1 MIPFYKLTGS
11 GNDFVFFDTR
21 DWPASGD
28 RLDPDGQPL
37 YDTSVFYSVKGI
49 QTLCAR
55 GTGVG
60 ADGVVFFDARP
71 SLLTRTGNADVGIR
85 YVNSDGSPAF
95 CGNATLCTVRL
106 AEYLGLVSAGGLRI
120 ATDAGVLSAR
130 LVGDVPEVDLGPVD
144 RVTRAPPIDRASNE
158 SRVGYAVVGVP
169 HLVVMVDDVD
179 RVLLGK
185 DGSGRGG
192 TLRSDPW
199 TGDAGANVNFFSP
212 KPKAAGQWIMRT
224 YERGVEGETLA
235 CGSGAVAV
243 AALLVSWDLAPN
255 MPIRVW
261 TRSGAPLDV
270 TISRHGE
277 SLHAAL
283 RGEGRLLFRGD
294 LVDL

>member
-21 DWPASGD
+21 DWAASDD
-28 RLDPDGQPL
+28 RLDPEGQPL

-71 SLLTRTGNADVGIR
+71 GLVPRTGDADVGIK
-85 YVNSDGSPAF
+85 YFNSDGSQAF
-95 CGNATLCTVRL
+95 CGNATLCAVRL
-106 AEYLGLVSAGGLRI
+106 ASHLGIGDATSLRVG
-120 ATDAGVLSAR
+120 TDSGVLTAR
-130 LVGDVPEVDLGPVD
+130 MVGDIPEIDLGPVD

-158 SRVGYAVVGVP
+158 SRIGYAVVGVP
-169 HLVVMVDDVD
+169 HLVVLVDDVD

-185 DGSGRGG
+185 AGTGRGG
-192 TLRSDPW
+192 ALRSEAW
-199 TGDAGANVNFFSP
+199 TGAEGANVNFISP
-212 KPKAAGQWIMRT
+212 RPKAPGEWLMRT

-235 CGSGAVAV
+235 CGSGAVAA
-243 AALLVSWDLAPN
+243 AALLVSWDLATNTPV
-255 MPIRVW
+255 RVW

-270 TISRHGE
+270 TIKRDGDGLRAS
-277 SLHAAL
+277 L
-283 RGEGRLLFRGD
+283 RGEGRLLFKGE